1 MKKIIVILLVL
12 AMLVTMTVGCAN
24 TDTASNG
31 ATTSNSETQKIDATE
46 FGSYED
52 ILNEYSKKLREA
64 TPKLIEEY
72 NEEAKNNQDGL
83 MGLATISNEKVS
95 ELAEISVE
103 GIQEMAELHLKKGSG
118 SYDEYSEWAD
128 KLNAVY
134 MEEAAKIQ
142 DAYMKSAS

>member
-1 MKKIIVILLVL
+1 MKKIILVLLVL
-12 AMLVTMTVGCAN
+12 AMIMTMMVGCSI
-24 TDTASNG
+24 TDTSSD
-31 ATTSNSETQKIDATE
+31 TKTSKIE
-46 FGSYED
+46 ELMFGSYED

-64 TPKLIEEY
+64 TPRLIEEY

-103 GIQEMAELHLKKGSG
+103 GVQEMAELHLNKGSG
-118 SYDEYSEWAD
+118 SYDEYEEWAD
-128 KLNAVY
+128 KLNDVY

>member
-1 MKKIIVILLVL
+1 MKKIILVLLVL
-12 AMLVTMTVGCAN
+12 AITMTMAAGCSNIDMSSSDETPKVG
-24 TDTASNG
+24 
-31 ATTSNSETQKIDATE
+31 ELI

-83 MGLATISNEKVS
+83 MGLATICNDKVS
-95 ELAEISVE
+95 KLAEISVE
-103 GIQEMAELHLKKGSG
+103 GTQEMAELHLKKGSG